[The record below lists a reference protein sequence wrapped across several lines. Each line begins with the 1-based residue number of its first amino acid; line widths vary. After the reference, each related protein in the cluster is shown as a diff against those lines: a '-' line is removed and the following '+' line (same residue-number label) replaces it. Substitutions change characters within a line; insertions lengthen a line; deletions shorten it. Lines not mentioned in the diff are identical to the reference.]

1 MDPRSLFSVFQFSPA
16 RAVRGK
22 GPMFV
27 NWSNFFELT
36 GAASATLIGLLFV
49 VVTLNTTLT
58 ASRKLDIARASM
70 TPALYNFTDVLLQSM
85 VVLAPWQS
93 NWHGGVIFILV
104 GLWGLIYRINRVIV
118 RNRLHLRAIHGL
130 VDRIFH
136 NMVPVVAS
144 VIVLAGGAGLF
155 TDAAFAPYAVA
166 TSSALL
172 LVSGIYRTWG
182 ETLALIGIQD
192 QS

>member
-1 MDPRSLFSVFQFSPA
+1 
-16 RAVRGK
+16 
-22 GPMFV
+22 MFV
-27 NWSNFFELT
+27 NWHDFFTLT
-36 GAASATLIGLLFV
+36 GAASSTLVGLLFV
-49 VVTLNTTLT
+49 VVTLNTALT

-85 VVLAPWQS
+85 VVLVPWHS
-93 NWHGGVIFILV
+93 HWPSGVIFILL
-104 GLWGLIYRINRVIV
+104 GIWGLIYRINRVLARKKI
-118 RNRLHLRAIHGL
+118 HLIAIHGL

-136 NMVPVVAS
+136 NLVPVVAS
-144 VIVLAGGAGLF
+144 VLVLVGGVGLF
-155 TDAAFAPYAVA
+155 SDATGAPYMIA
-166 TSSALL
+166 TSSTLL

>member
-1 MDPRSLFSVFQFSPA
+1 
-16 RAVRGK
+16 
-22 GPMFV
+22 MFV
-27 NWSNFFELT
+27 NWGNFFELT

-49 VVTLNTTLT
+49 VVTLNTALT

-93 NWHGGVIFILV
+93 NLPSGIIFILL
-104 GLWGLIYRINRVIV
+104 GIWGLIYRINRVIA
-118 RNRLHLRAIHGL
+118 RKKLHLMAIHGL

-136 NMVPVVAS
+136 NVVPVVAS
-144 VIVLAGGAGLF
+144 VIVLAGGVVLF

-166 TSSALL
+166 ASSTLL

-182 ETLALIGIQD
+182 ETLALIGID
-192 QS
+192 EKS

>member
-1 MDPRSLFSVFQFSPA
+1 
-16 RAVRGK
+16 
-22 GPMFV
+22 MFV
-27 NWSNFFELT
+27 GWNDFFTLT
-36 GAASATLIGLLFV
+36 GAAGATLVGLLFV
-49 VVTLNTTLT
+49 VVTLNTALT

-85 VVLAPWQS
+85 VVLVPWHS
-93 NWHGGVIFILV
+93 NWPSSVIFILL

-118 RNRLHLRAIHGL
+118 RNRLHLKAIHGL

-144 VIVLAGGAGLF
+144 ILLLAGGVGLF
-155 TDAAFAPYAVA
+155 TGAAFAPYAVA
-166 TSSALL
+166 TSSTLL

-182 ETLALIGIQD
+182 QTLALIGIQD
-192 QS
+192 GS

>member
-1 MDPRSLFSVFQFSPA
+1 
-16 RAVRGK
+16 
-22 GPMFV
+22 MFV
-27 NWSNFFELT
+27 SWTNFFALT
-36 GAASATLIGLLFV
+36 GAASATLVGLLFV
-49 VVTLNTTLT
+49 VVTLNTALT

-85 VVLAPWQS
+85 VVLVPWHS
-93 NWHGGVIFILV
+93 NWPSGIIFILL
-104 GLWGLIYRINRVIV
+104 GAWGLIYRINRVIV
-118 RNRLHLRAIHGL
+118 RNKLHLRAIHGL

-136 NMVPVVAS
+136 NLVPVLAS
-144 VIVLAGGAGLF
+144 VIVLAGGVGLF
-155 TDAAFAPYAVA
+155 SDAAFAPYAVA
-166 TSSALL
+166 TSSTLL

>member
-1 MDPRSLFSVFQFSPA
+1 MLT
-16 RAVRGK
+16 G
-22 GPMFV
+22 
-27 NWSNFFELT
+27 WSNFFTLT
-36 GAASATLIGLLFV
+36 GTAGATLVGLLFV
-49 VVTLNTTLT
+49 VVTLNTALT

-85 VVLAPWQS
+85 VVLVPWQS
-93 NWHGGVIFILV
+93 KWPSGVILILL
-104 GLWGLIYRINRVIV
+104 GIWGLIYRINRVIA
-118 RNRLHLRAIHGL
+118 RNKLHLRAIHGL

-136 NMVPVVAS
+136 NWVPVAAS
-144 VIVLAGGAGLF
+144 VILLSGGVGLF
-155 TDAAFAPYAVA
+155 VGAAFTPFAVA
-166 TSSALL
+166 SSSTLL

>member
-1 MDPRSLFSVFQFSPA
+1 M
-16 RAVRGK
+16 
-22 GPMFV
+22 
-27 NWSNFFELT
+27 
-36 GAASATLIGLLFV
+36 
-49 VVTLNTTLT
+49 T

-93 NWHGGVIFILV
+93 HWPGGIIFILL
-104 GLWGLIYRINRVIV
+104 GIWGLIYRINRVIV
-118 RNRLHLRAIHGL
+118 RNKLHLRAINGF

-136 NMVPVVAS
+136 NLVPVVAS
-144 VIVLAGGAGLF
+144 ILVLAGGVGVF

-166 TSSALL
+166 TSATLL

-182 ETLALIGIQD
+182 ETLALIGL
-192 QS
+192 QSESYPAARRVAGVIISPVAIPHPHSESPISPHWRGPK

>member
-1 MDPRSLFSVFQFSPA
+1 
-16 RAVRGK
+16 
-22 GPMFV
+22 MFV

-36 GAASATLIGLLFV
+36 GAAGATLVGLLFV
-49 VVTLNTTLT
+49 VVSLNTAMT

-85 VVLAPWQS
+85 VVLVPWQS
-93 NWHGGVIFILV
+93 NWPSGIIFILL
-104 GLWGLIYRINRVIV
+104 GIWGLIYRINRVIV
-118 RNRLHLRAIHGL
+118 RNKLHLRAIHGL

-136 NMVPVVAS
+136 NLVPVVAS
-144 VIVLAGGAGLF
+144 VIVLAGGVGLF
-155 TDAAFAPYAVA
+155 AGAAFTPYAVA
-166 TSSALL
+166 SSSALL

-182 ETLALIGIQD
+182 ETLALIGIQE

>member
-1 MDPRSLFSVFQFSPA
+1 
-16 RAVRGK
+16 
-22 GPMFV
+22 MFV

-36 GAASATLIGLLFV
+36 GAASATLVGLLFV
-49 VVTLNTTLT
+49 VVSLNTALT

-93 NWHGGVIFILV
+93 HWPSGIIFILL
-104 GLWGLIYRINRVIV
+104 GIWGLIYRINRVIV
-118 RNRLHLRAIHGL
+118 RNKLHLRAINGL

-136 NMVPVVAS
+136 NLVPVVAS
-144 VIVLAGGAGLF
+144 VLVLVGGVGLF

-166 TSSALL
+166 TSATLL
-172 LVSGIYRTWG
+172 LVSGIYLTWG
-182 ETLALIGIQD
+182 ETLALIGIQNE
-192 QS
+192 SKTG